1 MGNWMTETTKKILLL
16 LTTIFMV
23 LGITT
28 ACTPPALSGV
38 PTTHLVPIETATH
51 THAATTIPTRTLALT
66 QTSSPT
72 SAPTSTPTPTPTQT
86 PQAIILVDTV
96 SEVGYNLPLTIQHVS
111 ETEATL
117 FFELATPAG
126 GGLLYWSLAEPDHIS
141 LVPFSADMARHQVR
155 LEGLIPGA
163 DYQAIVG
170 LSTGENLYQ
179 SPNFRGKDWGL
190 VNFHTLKEGA
200 PLRIGV
206 IGDSGLGEESTLEL
220 AEQMASHDLDFV
232 LHTGDVVYL
241 MNNHPNPF
249 EAYAEKYYEPLAPL
263 LHEMPIYPVVGNHDI
278 EWATLWEGKPFYYY
292 AFPPFITS
300 TYSPSD
306 FNGQNQWYAV
316 ASGNLQFLMLDTQTL
331 FGEAGLVE
339 QTTWLEERLADERF
353 EFTIPVFHVPPYSSG
368 PHAAEG
374 LVVEQ
379 VWGQLFKADQIP
391 VVFSG
396 HEHFYERL
404 EADGIR
410 YLISGGG
417 CSVLYNMVEKHPQ
430 SNVFVK
436 EMHFVLVEL
445 FADHIEISVI
455 TETGELLDQVNIS
468 LNSPSS

>member
-1 MGNWMTETTKKILLL
+1 MTETTNKILLL

-28 ACTPPALSGV
+28 ACTPLTPSSVPA
-38 PTTHLVPIETATH
+38 THLLPIETATH
-51 THAATTIPTRTLALT
+51 AHTSTTIPTRTLAPT
-66 QTSSPT
+66 QTPSPT

-86 PQAIILVDTV
+86 PQAIILADTV
-96 SEVGYNLPLTIQHVS
+96 SEVGYNLPLTIQHVN

-117 FFELATPAG
+117 FFELETPAD
-126 GGLLYWSLAEPDHIS
+126 GGLLYWLAAEPNQIS
-141 LVPFSADMARHQVR
+141 VIPFSVDMARHQVR

-163 DYQAIVG
+163 EYQSAVG
-170 LSTGENLYQ
+170 LSAGENQYVA
-179 SPNFRGKDWGL
+179 PNFRGREWGM
-190 VNFHTLKEGA
+190 VNFRTLEEGE

-206 IGDSGLGEESTLEL
+206 IGDSGLGEGSTLAL
-220 AEQMASHDLDFV
+220 AEQMASQDLDFV

-241 MNNHPNPF
+241 MNNHPDPF

-300 TYSPSD
+300 TYPPSD

-316 ASGNLQFLMLDTQTL
+316 ASGKLQFLMLDTQTL

-339 QTTWLEERLADERF
+339 QTAWLEERLADERF

-379 VWGQLFKADQIP
+379 VLGQLFKADQIP
-391 VVFSG
+391 IVFSG

-430 SNVFVK
+430 SNVFVN

-445 FADHIEISVI
+445 FADRIEISAI
-455 TETGELLDQVNIS
+455 TEAGELLDQVNIP
-468 LNSPSS
+468 LNSPGS